1 MPQLSKVSINL
12 SIWAKITDTEV
23 KEDFVMPIAK
33 VNGIELYY
41 EAHGQGYPVVFLHGF
56 SGTVNSWQPQ
66 VPVFSQEYQF
76 IIYDARGHG
85 QSESPPAPDHYSADI
100 VIEDLFQ
107 LLGTLGIKKA
117 VVGGLSM
124 GGYESLRFY
133 LAHPEVVTALILMD
147 TGPGYRNPARR
158 EEWNRQQEENAD
170 LLETQ
175 GIEAYADRAPTYT
188 ARERL
193 LKQNPVGLAN
203 MARKVVAQH
212 DSRVIESL
220 GGIKVPTLVLV
231 GENDTPFLAATEY
244 MSKTIPQAQR
254 AVIPKAGHS
263 ANIDNV
269 DAFNEAV
276 LDFLR
281 KLDLPKP

>member
-1 MPQLSKVSINL
+1 
-12 SIWAKITDTEV
+12 
-23 KEDFVMPIAK
+23 MPIAK

-41 EAHGQGYPVVFLHGF
+41 EAHGQGYPAVFLHGF

-66 VPVFSQEYQF
+66 VPVLSQEYQF

-85 QSESPPAPDHYSADI
+85 QSESPPSPDHYSADI
-100 VIEDLFQ
+100 VVEDLFQ
-107 LLGTLGIKKA
+107 LLETLKIERA

-133 LAHPEVVTALILMD
+133 LAHPEMVTALILMD

-158 EEWNRQQEENAD
+158 EEWNRQQEENAN

-193 LKQNPVGLAN
+193 LKQNPIGLAN

-220 GGIKVPTLVLV
+220 GEIKVPTLVLV

-254 AVIPKAGHS
+254 AVIPNAGHS

-269 DAFNEAV
+269 EAFNEAV

-281 KLDLPKP
+281 KLNLPKP